1 VRLPQAHAGD
11 PYAFS
16 MPESRGFVR
25 SLEYHPFARIERRV
39 AAEVTR
45 YSLEFTILSKGLQSS
60 YKLEVDE

>member
-1 VRLPQAHAGD
+1 
-11 PYAFS
+11 
-16 MPESRGFVR
+16 MR

-45 YSLEFTILSKGLQSS
+45 YSLEFTILSKGLQSF